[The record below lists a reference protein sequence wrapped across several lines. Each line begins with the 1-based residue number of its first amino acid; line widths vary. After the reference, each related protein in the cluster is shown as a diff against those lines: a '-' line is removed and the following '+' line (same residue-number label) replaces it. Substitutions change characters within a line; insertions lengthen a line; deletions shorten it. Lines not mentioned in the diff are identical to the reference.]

1 MAIDCLLHQVCGPKG
16 CSSSCIVRRRTAHQG
31 LHVRAA
37 GEVFPH
43 AEAAGGRLCTEAD
56 AHTRGGM
63 ERGLDGIAPRLL
75 IASNGLRVPLM
86 ASDCI
91 YLFSLVPYCL
101 YLLLSASTCL

>member
-1 MAIDCLLHQVCGPKG
+1 
-16 CSSSCIVRRRTAHQG
+16 
-31 LHVRAA
+31 
-37 GEVFPH
+37 
-43 AEAAGGRLCTEAD
+43 
-56 AHTRGGM
+56 M